1 MSLEKTEIEKI
12 AWLARL
18 ALDEG
23 DISDYARDLSNILGL
38 VEQMNTI
45 KTNDIEPLAHPM
57 EIKARLRPDEVTET
71 DQREKFQNI
80 APHVDNGHYLVPR
93 VIE

>member
-23 DISDYARDLSNILGL
+23 DISDYARDLSNILCL